1 MQPLAENRVNAPA
14 TLIAL
19 IAIAAALLVAVGA
32 WRRQVGRRQRAM
44 RELLDSADALEA
56 RLRTA
61 RSEIEAVAG
70 EHIDDPVQEAMREM
84 LRQRLWLREH
94 GDRASLAALVQVR
107 DSIDQARGRIE
118 TQLVRIERARAPVA

>member
-1 MQPLAENRVNAPA
+1 MVL
-14 TLIAL
+14 L
-19 IAIAAALLVAVGA
+19 AIAAAALLAITA
-32 WRRQVGRRQRAM
+32 QRRRTARRQRAT
-44 RELLDSADALEA
+44 RRLLDSADVLEA

-94 GDRASLAALVQVR
+94 GEYASVAELEQVR
-107 DSIDQARGRIE
+107 QSIDQARARIE
-118 TQLVRIERARAPVA
+118 TQLGRIERARAPVA

>member
-1 MQPLAENRVNAPA
+1 
-14 TLIAL
+14 
-19 IAIAAALLVAVGA
+19 
-32 WRRQVGRRQRAM
+32 M

-61 RSEIEAVAG
+61 RAQIEAVAG

-94 GDRASLAALVQVR
+94 GDRASLAELVQVR

>member
-1 MQPLAENRVNAPA
+1 MNAAEII
-14 TLIAL
+14 TLVL
-19 IAIAAALLVAVGA
+19 LAIAAAALLAITA
-32 WRRQVGRRQRAM
+32 QRRRTARRQRAT
-44 RELLDSADALEA
+44 RRLLDSADVLEA

-94 GDRASLAALVQVR
+94 GEHASVAELEQVR
-107 DSIDQARGRIE
+107 QSVDQARARIE
-118 TQLVRIERARAPVA
+118 TQLGRIERARAPVA